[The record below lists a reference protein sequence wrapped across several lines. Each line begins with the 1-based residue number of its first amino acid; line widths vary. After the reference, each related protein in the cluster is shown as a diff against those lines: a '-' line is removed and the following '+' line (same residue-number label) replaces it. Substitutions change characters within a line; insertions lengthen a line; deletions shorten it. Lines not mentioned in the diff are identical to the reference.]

1 MRHTDADR
9 GPWVSVVDVCVC
21 GVYTRGWTHTTHM
34 YACVR
39 SMLVHE
45 PLSSQ
50 YCSWSLDTG
59 ASAVVLT
66 FHQFDV
72 GAVVGGECA
81 STEMRV

>member
-1 MRHTDADR
+1 MWCVHPGLDSHN
-9 GPWVSVVDVCVC
+9 PYVCV
-21 GVYTRGWTHTTHM
+21 H
-34 YACVR
+34 ACVR